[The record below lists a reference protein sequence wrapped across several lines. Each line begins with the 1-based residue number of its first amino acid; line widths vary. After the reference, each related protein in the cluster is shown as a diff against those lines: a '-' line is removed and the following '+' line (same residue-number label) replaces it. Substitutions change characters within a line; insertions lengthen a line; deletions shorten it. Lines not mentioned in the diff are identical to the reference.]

1 MEVGVKRT
9 TIARITAG
17 LGAFCGVM
25 GFVASTTTFNVL
37 LAPHGWGTGAVI
49 LVLLALYVLMDGMIS
64 FEKSH
69 MDTHKH

>member
-1 MEVGVKRT
+1 
-9 TIARITAG
+9 
-17 LGAFCGVM
+17 M